1 MFVFIVANS
10 SWNLMRVYAYPNS
23 SSFVDFFID
32 FISHRYSVIW
42 RSGSFACTSTEL
54 YSVALDKYV
63 SANQKKKKK
72 KKKTFLS
79 MWKWISSKLKKYT
92 LIFFFFWSFLNLFT
106 SCQLQTEFSQLSHIL
121 RFNQSHFDL
130 S

>member
-1 MFVFIVANS
+1 
-10 SWNLMRVYAYPNS
+10 MRVYAYPNS

-32 FISHRYSVIW
+32 FISHRYCVIW

-72 KKKTFLS
+72 KKKKLSPVTF
-79 MWKWISSKLKKYT
+79 ISIYMHIYIYTHTYTYKLALK
-92 LIFFFFWSFLNLFT
+92 NT
-106 SCQLQTEFSQLSHIL
+106 SLTQVCFMGSDGTSSSQ
-121 RFNQSHFDL
+121 
-130 S
+130 